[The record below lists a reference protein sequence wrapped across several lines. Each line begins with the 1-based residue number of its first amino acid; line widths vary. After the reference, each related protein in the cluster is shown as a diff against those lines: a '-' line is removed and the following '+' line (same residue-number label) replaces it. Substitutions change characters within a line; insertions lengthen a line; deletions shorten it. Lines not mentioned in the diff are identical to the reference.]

1 MIGVSMHFHAKHLAS
16 VTHSG
21 PIVIRAIS
29 VAYWILAIGTAAF
42 ISSYFSLGSLFF
54 LFIYQ
59 VLFYLAFI
67 WSVSSLRRFSH
78 SGTFRHSAGQ
88 IALLVICLSVVA
100 AIILEGA
107 TVIGTPGSDV
117 LSLECWSKKRLI
129 IFIPIGYL
137 LTAGVFLCYARR
149 KSNCRPS
156 RTLSARNIRRN
167 VPPLFLLVLIALL
180 ISLVSC
186 NAIDTPLLPI
196 FGLLAAVFIS
206 AYAIVLFRR
215 FHSITLETLF
225 ALIAFLFGSYLCIVL
240 PTTTG
245 ISWDDQIHFKNAT
258 QVSYIINGKMTPT
271 EVYFSEIAQRRALGE
286 DVLSLSDWTGRT
298 TELCSQELDDRYESD
313 LAAGV
318 VAYEGSDSFILT
330 RTALGYLPMA
340 AGLWL
345 GRLLHVPFSL
355 LVVMGRLGNLFTYI
369 LLFYFAIKVTPTK
382 KLVLL
387 VIGLLPS
394 NIFLASNYSYDPWI
408 IAFVACGCALLIRE
422 AWGDSPSLN
431 PRTIV
436 LSLTLVSVG
445 IMIKAVYCPILGLFF
460 LMPRQKFSSRRQ
472 RLLYFTGII
481 FLGLFLLSTF
491 ATPFVSSGGE
501 GMTDSRGGSDVSSSG
516 QFAYILSNPIEYI
529 ELLFEFFLN
538 EYLNPIRMYFILD
551 FGYLGR
557 FGAEASSHVEQSL
570 IHLIQ
575 ITYILLPGLLEG
587 NRASRSSAS
596 ILSTLWAMFVSLLAV
611 ILVTTS
617 IYITITP
624 VGADTVSFWQYRYH
638 IPLLVPFVAFACNN
652 RTISGRFQRSRQKWE
667 VAFPVISTA
676 ILVVCVV
683 RFVTLNFI

>member
-16 VTHSG
+16 VTHSDSK
-21 PIVIRAIS
+21 VIRAIS

-78 SGTFRHSAGQ
+78 NGTFRHSVGQ

-129 IFIPIGYL
+129 IFIPVGYL
-137 LTAGVFLCYARR
+137 LTVGVFLFYARR
-149 KSNCRPS
+149 KSNCQPS
-156 RTLSARNIRRN
+156 RTLSVRSIQQYL
-167 VPPLFLLVLIALL
+167 PPLALLVLIALL
-180 ISLVSC
+180 VSLVVC
-186 NAIDTPLLPI
+186 AAIDTNLLPI
-196 FGLLAAVFIS
+196 FGLLVAVFIS

-215 FHSITLETLF
+215 FHSIALETLF
-225 ALIAFLFGSYLCIVL
+225 ALIALLFGSYLCIVL

-286 DVLSLSDWTGRT
+286 DVLSLSDWTGQT
-298 TELCSQELDDRYESD
+298 TELYSQKLDSRYESD
-313 LAAGV
+313 LAANV
-318 VAYEGSDSFILT
+318 VADEGSDSFIFD

-369 LLFYFAIKVTPTK
+369 LLFFFAIKVAPTK

-408 IAFVACGCALLIRE
+408 IAFVACGCALLMRE

-436 LSLTLVSVG
+436 LSLALVSVG

-491 ATPFVSSGGE
+491 ATPFLSTGGQ
-501 GMTDSRGGSDVSSSG
+501 GATDSRGGSDVSASG
-516 QFAYILSNPIEYI
+516 QFAYIISNP
-529 ELLFEFFLN
+529 LQFLGMLFGFLFSEFLN
-538 EYLNPIRMYFILD
+538 PFRMDFILN
-551 FGYLGR
+551 FGYLGY
-557 FGAEASSHVEQSL
+557 FGAEASSNLERYL
-570 IHLIQ
+570 IDFIQ
-575 ITYILLPGLLEG
+575 ILYVLLPGFIEG

-596 ILSTLWAMFVSLLAV
+596 VPATLWTLFVSLLAV
-611 ILVTTS
+611 ILVTIS
-617 IYITITP
+617 MYITITP
-624 VGADTVSFWQYRYH
+624 VGADTVSYWQFRYH

-652 RTISGRFQRSRQKWE
+652 KTISGALRRSRQKWE
-667 VAFPVISTA
+667 AAFPIISTA
-676 ILVVCVV
+676 ILVICIV
-683 RFVTLNFI
+683 RFVTLNYI

>member
-1 MIGVSMHFHAKHLAS
+1 MHFHAKHLAS
-16 VTHSG
+16 VTHSDSK
-21 PIVIRAIS
+21 VIRAIS

-78 SGTFRHSAGQ
+78 NGTFRHSAGQ

-137 LTAGVFLCYARR
+137 LTVGVFLFYAQR
-149 KSNCRPS
+149 KSNCQPS
-156 RTLSARNIRRN
+156 RTLFARNIRRN
-167 VPPLFLLVLIALL
+167 VPPLFLIALIALL
-180 ISLVSC
+180 ISLVIC

-215 FHSITLETLF
+215 FHSIALETLF

-286 DVLSLSDWTGRT
+286 DVLSLSDWTGQT
-298 TELCSQELDDRYESD
+298 TELYSQELDSRYESD
-313 LAAGV
+313 LAANV
-318 VAYEGSDSFILT
+318 VADEGSDSFILD

-369 LLFYFAIKVTPTK
+369 LLFFFAIKVAPTK

-408 IAFVACGCALLIRE
+408 IAFIACGCALLMRE
-422 AWGDSPSLN
+422 AWGDSPSLD
-431 PRTIV
+431 PRTIA

-491 ATPFVSSGGE
+491 ATPFLSTGGE
-501 GMTDSRGGSDVSSSG
+501 GATDSRGGSDVSASG
-516 QFAYILSNPIEYI
+516 QFAYIISNP
-529 ELLFEFFLN
+529 LQFLGMLFGFLFGEFLN
-538 EYLNPIRMYFILD
+538 PLRMIFILN
-551 FGYLGR
+551 FGYLGH
-557 FGAEASSHVEQSL
+557 FGVEVSSRAEPSL
-570 IHLIQ
+570 INLIP
-575 ITYILLPGLLEG
+575 IIYIVIVGLLES
-587 NRASRSSAS
+587 NSASRSSAN
-596 ILSTLWAMFVSLLAV
+596 IPSTLWSLLIS
-611 ILVTTS
+611 ILTAILIS
-617 IYITITP
+617 SSMYIVFTP
-624 VGADTVSFWQYRYH
+624 VGAGTVNGCQGRY
-638 IPLLVPFVAFACNN
+638 ILPLLVPFVAFACNN
-652 RTISGRFQRSRQKWE
+652 RTISGAFQRGREEWE

-683 RFVTLNFI
+683 RFVTLNYI

>member
-16 VTHSG
+16 VTHSDSK
-21 PIVIRAIS
+21 VLRAIS

-78 SGTFRHSAGQ
+78 NGTFRHSAGQ

-117 LSLECWSKKRLI
+117 LSFECWSKKRLI
-129 IFIPIGYL
+129 IYIPIGYL
-137 LTAGVFLCYARR
+137 LTVGVFLFYARR
-149 KSNCRPS
+149 KSNCRQS

-167 VPPLFLLVLIALL
+167 LPPLVLLVLIALL
-180 ISLVSC
+180 VSLVIC
-186 NAIDTPLLPI
+186 NAIDTPLLAI
-196 FGLLAAVFIS
+196 FGLLTAVFIS
-206 AYAIVLFRR
+206 TYAIVLFRR
-215 FHSITLETLF
+215 FHSIALETLF

-286 DVLSLSDWTGRT
+286 DVLSLSDWTGQT

-369 LLFYFAIKVTPTK
+369 LLFYYAIKVTPTK

-436 LSLTLVSVG
+436 LSLALVSVG

-460 LMPRQKFSSRRQ
+460 LMPRQKFSSRMQ

-491 ATPFVSSGGE
+491 ATPFLSTGGE
-501 GMTDSRGGSDVSSSG
+501 GATDSRGGSDVSASG
-516 QFAYILSNPIEYI
+516 QFAYIISNP
-529 ELLFEFFLN
+529 LQFLGMLFGFLFSEFLN
-538 EYLNPIRMYFILD
+538 PLRMIFILN
-551 FGYLGR
+551 FGYLGH
-557 FGAEASSHVEQSL
+557 FGVEVSSRAEPSL
-570 IHLIQ
+570 VNLIP
-575 ITYILLPGLLEG
+575 IFFIILAGLLDG
-587 NRASRSSAS
+587 NSASRSSANVP
-596 ILSTLWAMFVSLLAV
+596 STLWALFISMLTA
-611 ILVTTS
+611 ILVAS
-617 IYITITP
+617 SMYIVFTP
-624 VGADTVSFWQYRYH
+624 VGAGTVNGCQGRY
-638 IPLLVPFVAFACNN
+638 ILPLLLPFSAFACNN
-652 RTISGRFQRSRQKWE
+652 RTISGAFQRGREKWE

-683 RFVTLNFI
+683 RFVTLNYI